1 MRWAAANITE
11 LGRDAGRLGL
21 AGDSAGANLAA
32 AVAQVC
38 RAGGPRLAA
47 QLLIYPA
54 VDAAGNYR
62 AEAENAKYPS
72 RAQNADGYFLTLDT
86 IRCFPNHYLRDDPV
100 GLYPLSPPRPPP
112 N

>member
-32 AVAQVC
+32 AVAQAG

-54 VDAAGNYR
+54 VDAAGHYR

-72 RAQNADGYFLTLDT
+72 RAQKADGYFLTLDT
-86 IRCFPNHYLRDDPV
+86 MRGSLIITCATIATDSIP
-100 GLYPLSPPRPPP
+100 SPRRSSPH
-112 N
+112 